1 MSCLV
6 EVHKKTE
13 LDMVL
18 STNARLIGINNRN
31 LKTFRTDINTTKR
44 LIGKIPEDRIVV
56 SESGIN
62 TYKDIYTLEGA
73 GVRAFLIGEALMREE
88 DIGRKLRELRG
99 F

>member
-1 MSCLV
+1 
-6 EVHKKTE
+6 
-13 LDMVL
+13 
-18 STNARLIGINNRN
+18 
-31 LKTFRTDINTTKR
+31 